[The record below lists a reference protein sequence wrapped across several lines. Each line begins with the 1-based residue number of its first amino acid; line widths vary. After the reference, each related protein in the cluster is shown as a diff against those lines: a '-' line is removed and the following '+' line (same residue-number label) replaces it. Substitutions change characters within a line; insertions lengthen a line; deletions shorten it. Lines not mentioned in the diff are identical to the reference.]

1 MTSVESALLRLLRAA
16 LHGETEE
23 LTLSAEDGE
32 RLLRLAGEQKLL
44 PLVYDA
50 AYRCASFRQLEAKTQ
65 KYFQERALRAVTR
78 QVVQGNEFLTLLL
91 RTQAQGLDPVVLK
104 GVTVRR
110 LYPMPLLR
118 PSVDEDLL
126 IHPDEA
132 EAYHAFFLSEGL
144 TPDEPEADL
153 SQAHELSY
161 HRPNSPTY
169 IELHRF
175 PFPPDSAAYGD
186 LNALFEGALE
196 RSEQIPI
203 EDVLVRALAPTDR
216 LLYLICHAYKHFLHS
231 GIGLRQVAD
240 IAVTADALTSQIDW
254 ARILDACEQV
264 HIARFCAA
272 IFRIGERHLGFAA
285 PEAFS
290 NLEVD
295 EGALLEDILAG
306 GDFGTADESR
316 LHSSTITLDAVA
328 AQRQGRARAGLRRSL
343 FPGREYL
350 QRRFPYAGD
359 YPILL
364 PLAWAE
370 RLLAYVFKQNRQA
383 AEALKSGEG
392 RVALLKQYGVIEELK
407 RWK

>member
-1 MTSVESALLRLLRAA
+1 MTAVESALLWLIRAA
-16 LHGETEE
+16 LHSEAEE
-23 LTLSAEDGE
+23 PTLSAEDWE
-32 RLLRLAGEQKLL
+32 RLLRLAGEQELL

-91 RTQAQGLDPVVLK
+91 RAQAQGLDPVVLK

-126 IHPDEA
+126 IHPDAA

-144 TPDEPEADL
+144 TPDEPESDL

-169 IELHRF
+169 IELHRY

-196 RSEQIPI
+196 HTEQIQI
-203 EDVLVRALAPTDR
+203 EDVSVRALAPTDR
-216 LLYLICHAYKHFLHS
+216 LLYLLCHAYKHFLHS
-231 GIGLRQVAD
+231 GIGLRQVCD
-240 IAVTADALTSQIDW
+240 IAVTADALASQIDW

-272 IFRIGERHLGFAA
+272 VFRIGGRHLGFAA

-290 NLEVD
+290 GFQVD

-316 LHSSTITLDAVA
+316 LHSSAITLDAVA

-350 QRRFPYAGD
+350 QRRFPYAGN

-383 AEALKSGEG
+383 AEALKIGEG